1 MIKMAEEQVSS
12 QTGVRKYFFCAK
24 EKVSSDWKDLA
35 FHLGF
40 GQADVDNIAGRNRDD
55 KSRCMDLLEE
65 WLKRNGERA
74 TIEALMEALSEANL
88 QSTVD
93 GLKSKYPEV
102 DIPLTPCSQQERKK
116 SVDQMPAQKGAHSE
130 EETSIERAFQGSI
143 RKYYELKLTQF
154 KPLIWNDNFALTL
167 SDLFTEL
174 ELKQT
179 REKHSGSAA
188 KTKRLDDLFNANTTG
203 KSKAQR
209 CILIEAEPGGGKT
222 TFMSKE
228 ALDAVSQKTELGKRH
243 DIVLLIR
250 LREVIKGE
258 TIEEIVW
265 DQCVPETTHGVD
277 VQSIKAILQRNES
290 RVLFLLDGY
299 DELRPEA
306 RAEGQAIPKLLSGK
320 LYPNSTIVITSRPS
334 AEVQQYAQPD
344 CHARIIGFS
353 FEHVMKYVR
362 QYFTAVGKQEL
373 AQALTELLEENNLF
387 RNLVTTPIF
396 LMLVCLLWEEDQ
408 AMVSTGTMTGLY
420 DNLLTCL
427 VKKHCKREGM
437 DMPTDGIP
445 KDLADALLQLGK
457 HALDALLM
465 EETQLDLTEVE
476 RQNVNVNLLLK
487 LGVVFAEVSASKL
500 HPRKQLNFAHKTIQ
514 EFLAGRY
521 FASVAVN
528 EDIGDLLKLTSI
540 DEVVKHSTL
549 LQFACG
555 CDSRV
560 AQAVVCG
567 LINFFAT
574 RFANIHE
581 HATKFDQPEKEVA
594 NTFERFALLCLSI
607 LTERTEPEILQ
618 VVRQWLPFMKL
629 RIYAMD
635 RRQHAALK
643 YFLQNLQPSDKPY
656 IMILEVSGSD
666 IDVVEYLEQTFTSP
680 TPGLQLH
687 LTLREAYFN
696 SPDETSRLV
705 SVLENV
711 PRLSALVLGDGLYLT
726 PETLQPIV
734 RGFKHMAL
742 LEQLRI
748 ISNPELGD
756 AGMEVLQVG
765 LDCVPH
771 LAVLQV
777 DECNVTHMSMASLA
791 PCLGKLS
798 RLRELHFNDN
808 EIGDIGLGSLKAPS
822 HWATGAFTT
831 VFPNFIAM
839 RVLSLRRNGISPAGM
854 GTLAPALRHLTGLLK
869 LDLSCNSIGDTG
881 VVWLADI
888 IPCLMAMKVLRLR
901 KTGISDKG
909 ISALVKPLAHLVEL
923 QILDVGHNIIG
934 EWGVVSMIQTFCQPS
949 SLDMEQNPPGDNAS
963 PQEPDSEELEAT
975 EAGQGTA
982 SQLQTPMSKL
992 TEVYISHDYQPT
1004 PEHLSDTAAMAV
1016 AEALPRLPALQ
1027 CLDLS
1032 EISMDAAGF
1041 NALVQAAEE
1050 HPTLRE
1056 LTYTGEVLPEG
1067 LDTSARCLKR
1077 SFEFKRSVTSI
1088 ISRLLWRFSFHLSLY
1103 VFDITSAGP

>member
-12 QTGVRKYFFCAK
+12 QTGVRKYFFFAK

-40 GQADVDNIAGRNRDD
+40 GQAEVDNIAGRNRDD

-102 DIPLTPCSQQERKK
+102 DIPLTPSSQQERKK
-116 SVDQMPAQKGAHSE
+116 AVDQMPAQKGAHSE
-130 EETSIERAFQGSI
+130 EEKSIERAFQGSI
-143 RKYYELKLTQF
+143 RKYYELKLAKF

-179 REKHSGSAA
+179 HEKRSASAA
-188 KTKRLDDLFNANTTG
+188 KIKGLDDLFNANTTG
-203 KSKAQR
+203 KSQR

-228 ALDAVSQKTELGKRH
+228 AIDAVSQKTELGKRH

-250 LREVIKGE
+250 LREVIEGE
-258 TIEEIVW
+258 AIEEMVW
-265 DQCVPETTHGVD
+265 DQCVPETTQGVD
-277 VQSIKAILQRNES
+277 VPAIKAILQRNES

-320 LYPNSTIVITSRPS
+320 LYPNSTVVITSRPS
-334 AEVQQYAQPD
+334 AGVQQYAQPD

-353 FEHVMKYVR
+353 FELVMKYVR

-457 HALDALLM
+457 HALDSLLM

-500 HPRKQLNFAHKTIQ
+500 HPRKQLTFAHKTMQ

-540 DEVVKHSTL
+540 DEVVEHSTL

-567 LINFFAT
+567 LRKFFNT

-618 VVRQWLPFMKL
+618 VVRKWLPFLKL
-629 RIYAMD
+629 RIYAVD

-643 YFLQNLQPSDKPY
+643 YFLQSLQPSDKPY

-696 SPDETSRLV
+696 SPNETSRLV

-711 PRLSALVLGDGLYLT
+711 PGLRALTLLEANLK
-726 PETLQPIV
+726 PETLQPLV
-734 RGFKHMAL
+734 RGLKHMAL
-742 LEQLRI
+742 LEQLSLHDI
-748 ISNPELGD
+748 WSPELGD

-777 DECNVTHMSMASLA
+777 DECNVTQVSMASLA

-798 RLRELHFNDN
+798 RLKELHLNDN
-808 EIGDIGLGSLKAPS
+808 EIGDSGLGSL
-822 HWATGAFTT
+822 TT

-839 RVLSLRRNGISPAGM
+839 RILSLRRNGFSPAGM
-854 GTLAPALRHLTGLLK
+854 RTLAPALGHLTRLHK
-869 LDLSCNSIGDTG
+869 LDLSCNNIGDAG
-881 VVWLADI
+881 VECLAGI
-888 IPCLMAMKVLRLR
+888 IPCLTVMKILRLR

-934 EWGVVSMIQTFCQPS
+934 ERGIVSLVLTFCQPS
-949 SLDMEQNPPGDNAS
+949 SLDMEQNPPGDNAT

-975 EAGQGTA
+975 EAGQGTV
-982 SQLQTPMSKL
+982 SQLRTPVSKL
-992 TEVYISHDYQPT
+992 TELYMSHDYQPT
-1004 PEHLSDTAAMAV
+1004 PVHLSDTAAMAV

-1056 LTYTGEVLPEG
+1056 LTYTEEILPEG
-1067 LDTSARCLKR
+1067 LDTSARSLKR
-1077 SFEFKRSVTSI
+1077 SFEFKRLDWGEIDTMVH
-1088 ISRLLWRFSFHLSLY
+1088 SFY
-1103 VFDITSAGP
+1103 ITTT